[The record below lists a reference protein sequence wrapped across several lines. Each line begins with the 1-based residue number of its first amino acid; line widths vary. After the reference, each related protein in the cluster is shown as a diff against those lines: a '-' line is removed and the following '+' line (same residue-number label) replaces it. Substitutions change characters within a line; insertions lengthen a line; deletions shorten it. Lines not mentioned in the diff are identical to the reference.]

1 MVKPKK
7 LLLWLV
13 PVLILMALPAGAQD
27 FSRFDM
33 MFGYGNYGIQTI
45 EGQTLANDRVS
56 GFLIHTDIGLMN
68 WLTFENI
75 TGLYATPDNLT
86 QPFGFTDDVT
96 LITNTFGI
104 KLLAR
109 DVLDGRIT
117 PYVAGGMGLGYWSTE
132 RAGSVTGTS
141 ARYAGGV
148 DINLNDGFAWRV
160 EAGGLTLS
168 KSIYDGAVLNNME
181 IEGWQND
188 FQFTTGIVLRLGF

>member
-1 MVKPKK
+1 MVKPKI
-7 LLLWLV
+7 LLLLFV
-13 PVLILMALPAGAQD
+13 PVLLLLASPASAQD
-27 FSRFDM
+27 YSRFDM

-45 EGQTLANDRVS
+45 EGSMLANDRVS
-56 GFLIHTDIGLMN
+56 GFLIHTDIGLAN

-75 TGLYATPDNLT
+75 TGLYGTPDNLT
-86 QPFGFTDDVT
+86 EPFGFTDNVT
-96 LITNTFGI
+96 LIANTFGI

-109 DVLDGRIT
+109 EVLDGRIT
-117 PYVAGGMGLGYWSTE
+117 PYVAGGMGVGYWSAE
-132 RAGSVTGTS
+132 RAGGVSGMS

-148 DINLNDGFAWRV
+148 DINLSDGFAWRI
-160 EAGGLTLS
+160 EGGGLTLS